1 MAMGRPRTA
10 RKDLPP
16 GLHFDPRFGTY
27 HYRATRGAGRQFVA
41 LGKISR
47 EDAIKRWVAI
57 TSAAKKDDEAKAGTV
72 GELID
77 RFIRDLEGCAP
88 ATRTNYLHHCGKL
101 RERWGTREYARTADE
116 AATRDV
122 LRPLDVAG
130 MLRDARNAP
139 KGAESAVYAIGVL
152 SMVFQHGQE
161 CGLTYFN
168 PCAGVR
174 RRPRGTPRKSEASRK
189 LPTVAE
195 IQAAMDKA
203 PSPRM
208 RLIID
213 LARRTGWRQTDL
225 LKLRESQDR
234 GDVLVVVQHKTGM
247 EQHWTITPEIRA
259 ILEAARTLPGRARS
273 PWINGGDGYVF
284 PTRTGTE
291 LTVFGFASDWRRVAA
306 GFQFRK
312 IRKWAINQRIA
323 QGGNGTDFAGHH
335 DPATTRLHYDVTPK
349 KVQPL

>member
-1 MAMGRPRTA
+1 MRMGRPRTA

-27 HYRATRGAGRQFVA
+27 YYRATRGDRAFRP
-41 LGKISR
+41 LGKITR
-47 EDAIKRWVAI
+47 EEAIEKWVKI
-57 TSAAKKDDEAKAGTV
+57 QRAAKKHDEAKAGTV

-77 RFIRDLEGCAP
+77 RFIRDLDGCAP

-101 RERWGTREYARTADE
+101 RAKWGDREYARTADE
-116 AATRDV
+116 AARRDV
-122 LRPLDVAG
+122 LRPLDVSAY
-130 MLRDARNAP
+130 LRDAREA
-139 KGAESAVYAIGVL
+139 GRGREAAVYAVGVL

-168 PCAGVR
+168 PCTGVR
-174 RRPRGTPRKSEASRK
+174 RRPRGTPRKSEESRK
-189 LPTVAE
+189 LPTAAE
-195 IQAAMDKA
+195 IQAAIDKA
-203 PSPRM
+203 PSQRM
-208 RLIID
+208 KLMID

-225 LKLRESQDR
+225 LKLRESQDQ
-234 GDVLVVVQHKTGM
+234 GDILVLVQSKTGM
-247 EQHWTITPEIRA
+247 AQDWTITPEIRA
-259 ILEAARTLPGRARS
+259 ILEAARSLPGRARS

-284 PTRTGTE
+284 PSRTGGA
-291 LTVFGFASDWRRVAA
+291 LTAFGFGTDWRRVQA

-349 KVQPL
+349 KVVPL